1 MHIPSAL
8 SQHSHMFTDI
18 MADVSV
24 HMVSFNDKGQ
34 GFPGL
39 VSMYHYD
46 SSVDKMCLWWI
57 FKGVLTVGFI

>member
-1 MHIPSAL
+1 
-8 SQHSHMFTDI
+8 MFTDI